1 MVAQQRYGLFAVA
14 LLLIGLIQIVSEEV
28 VKQWKLESKQR
39 HAEARFLGYI
49 EEVRHTLRRF
59 DYLPFLVTKDEESVR
74 FLSGEQ
80 QLYRKIQ
87 QQLIQLDK
95 AANTKGWYVLTDKGT
110 LKISS
115 VQSSQ
120 LAGGS
125 AKEIAAKIQQ
135 HRGVISHVS
144 TRPNSS
150 DYFIAAPLYSGVT
163 IIGIVAVQIDLTL
176 LIDQW
181 FSQGEAILAH
191 HPDSQFFLSSNP
203 FFSSTWFNQH
213 FDSGKMMEYRTL
225 YDGTRIETWQLKEK
239 RYLVQSVTLD
249 DLNWRLVYLTPLQ
262 SMLRTTRWISAST
275 VVGCLIIMLL
285 IVIRYQR
292 HQKLLSQ
299 QRIQKLVEASEKRL
313 NVMLS
318 KTHVGLILMDESGHI
333 RDINPMAKKYFSLSD
348 SMTRHIKVWQLF
360 DSSRSD
366 SPTLELLRNFDKHT
380 YLAEMTEVEILGQR
394 SDGSCFPVMLS
405 LSALPW
411 HERGY
416 YLCTVIDI
424 SKRKRAEMALKQ
436 SNQMLK
442 VRVEERT
449 KALDNAQQELIESSK
464 MVALGRMSSA
474 IVHEL
479 NQPLTGL
486 RTLFS
491 SNQLLLERGETE
503 LLKDNMS
510 LAMTLFERMAS
521 MTRQLKSFA
530 FQRLEAPLPVSL
542 KEALDEVLQ
551 VHQARLDKV
560 DFELRTESA
569 KLIVLGEEARLR
581 HVLGNLVGN
590 ALDAMV
596 DTNFPRLDI
605 EVKCLENEA
614 EIRIIDN
621 GCGVE
626 QDNLERMFEPFY
638 TSKKIGEGLGL
649 GLAIAASNVRDMQG
663 RLTGINNATGG
674 MTFILVLRKA
684 C

>member
-1 MVAQQRYGLFAVA
+1 MAVPQRYGLFAVT
-14 LLLIGLIQIVSEEV
+14 LLLIGLIQIVSQEV

-39 HAEARFLGYI
+39 HAEERFLGYI
-49 EEVRHTLRRF
+49 EEVRRTLRRF
-59 DYLPFLVTKDEESVR
+59 DYLPFLITKDQASVR
-74 FLSGEQ
+74 FLRGEHQ
-80 QLYRKIQ
+80 YYQRIQ

-95 AANTKGWYVLTDKGT
+95 AANTKGWYVLTDRGG

-115 VQSSQ
+115 VQSRRMSSQ
-120 LAGGS
+120 S
-125 AKEIAAKIQQ
+125 AKAIAAKIQQ
-135 HRGVISHVS
+135 HRGVVSHVTTS
-144 TRPNSS
+144 PESS
-150 DYFIAAPLYSGVT
+150 DYFIASPLYDGVT
-163 IIGIVAVQIDLTL
+163 IIGIVAVQVDLTL

-191 HPDSQFFLSSNP
+191 HPNSQFFLSSNP
-203 FFSSTWFNQH
+203 LFSSTWFYQH
-213 FDSGKMMEYRTL
+213 FDSGAMIEYHRL
-225 YDGTRIETWQLKEK
+225 YDGTRIETWQVKEK
-239 RYLVQSVTLD
+239 KYLVQSVVLD

-262 SMLRTTRWISAST
+262 SMLRSAHWISASIL
-275 VVGCLIIMLL
+275 VGGVIITLL
-285 IVIRYQR
+285 MVIRYQR
-292 HQKLLSQ
+292 HQKVRSQ
-299 QRIQKLVEASEKRL
+299 QRMQKLVEASEKRL

-318 KTHVGLILMDESGHI
+318 KTHVGLILIDESGDI
-333 RDINPMAKKYFSLSD
+333 QDINPMAKKYFSLSE
-348 SMTRHIKVWQLF
+348 SMTRQIKLWQLF
-360 DSSRSD
+360 TSSGSD
-366 SPTLELLRNFDKHT
+366 SPALELLKNFDQHA

-394 SDGSCFPVMLS
+394 SDGSCFPVMIS

-436 SNQMLK
+436 SNQRLQA
-442 VRVEERT
+442 RVEERT

-491 SNQLLLERGETE
+491 SNQLLLERGQTQ

-530 FQRLEAPLPVSL
+530 FQRLESPQPVSL
-542 KEALDEVLQ
+542 NEALDEVLQ
-551 VHQARLDKV
+551 VHQMRLDKV
-560 DFELRTESA
+560 DLELQLETRE
-569 KLIVLGEEARLR
+569 LFVYGEEARLR

-590 ALDAMV
+590 ALDSMTET
-596 DTNFPRLDI
+596 DFPRLQI
-605 EVKCLENEA
+605 EVESVSD
-614 EIRIIDN
+614 EIEVRIIDN

-626 QDNLERMFEPFY
+626 QANLGRMFEPFY

-649 GLAIAASNVRDMQG
+649 GLAIAANNVRDMQG
-663 RLTGINNATGG
+663 RLSGVNNVRRG
-674 MTFILVLRKA
+674 MTFTLVLRKA
-684 C
+684 G

>member
-1 MVAQQRYGLFAVA
+1 MAVPQRYGLFAVT
-14 LLLIGLIQIVSEEV
+14 LLLIGLIQIVSQEV

-39 HAEARFLGYI
+39 HAEERFLGYI
-49 EEVRHTLRRF
+49 EEVRRTLRRF
-59 DYLPFLVTKDEESVR
+59 DYLPFLITKDQASVR
-74 FLSGEQ
+74 FLRGEHQFYQ
-80 QLYRKIQ
+80 QIQ

-95 AANTKGWYVLTDKGT
+95 AANTKGWYVLTDRGG

-115 VQSSQ
+115 VQSRRMSSH
-120 LAGGS
+120 S
-125 AKEIAAKIQQ
+125 AKAIAAKIQQ
-135 HRGVISHVS
+135 HRGVVSHVTTS
-144 TRPNSS
+144 PESS
-150 DYFIAAPLYSGVT
+150 DYFIASPLYDGVT
-163 IIGIVAVQIDLTL
+163 IIGIVAVQVDLTL

-191 HPDSQFFLSSNP
+191 HPNSQFFLSSNP
-203 FFSSTWFNQH
+203 LFSSTWFYQH
-213 FDSGKMMEYRTL
+213 FDSGAMIEYHRL
-225 YDGTRIETWQLKEK
+225 YDGTRIETWQVKEQK
-239 RYLVQSVTLD
+239 YLVQSVVLD

-262 SMLRTTRWISAST
+262 SMLRSAHWISAGII
-275 VVGCLIIMLL
+275 VGGVIITLL
-285 IVIRYQR
+285 MVIRYQR
-292 HQKLLSQ
+292 HQKVRSQ
-299 QRIQKLVEASEKRL
+299 QRMQKLVEASEKRL

-318 KTHVGLILMDESGHI
+318 KTHVGLILIDESGDI
-333 RDINPMAKKYFSLSD
+333 QDINPMAKKYFSLSE
-348 SMTRHIKVWQLF
+348 SMTRQIKLWQLF
-360 DSSRSD
+360 TSSGSD
-366 SPTLELLRNFDKHT
+366 SPALELLKNFDQHA

-394 SDGSCFPVMLS
+394 SDGSCFPVMIS

-436 SNQMLK
+436 SNQRLQA
-442 VRVEERT
+442 RVEERT

-491 SNQLLLERGETE
+491 SNQLLLERGQTQ

-530 FQRLEAPLPVSL
+530 FQRLESPQPVSL
-542 KEALDEVLQ
+542 NEALDEVLQ
-551 VHQARLDKV
+551 VHQMRLDKV
-560 DFELRTESA
+560 DLELQLETRE
-569 KLIVLGEEARLR
+569 LFVYGEEARLR

-590 ALDAMV
+590 ALDSMTET
-596 DTNFPRLDI
+596 DFPRLQI
-605 EVKCLENEA
+605 EVESVSD
-614 EIRIIDN
+614 EIEVRIIDN

-626 QDNLERMFEPFY
+626 QANLGRMFEPFY

-649 GLAIAASNVRDMQG
+649 GLAIAANNVRDMQG
-663 RLTGINNATGG
+663 RLSGVNNVRRG
-674 MTFILVLRKA
+674 MTFTLVLRKA
-684 C
+684 G